1 MAQSPHKPY
10 KGCPLCS
17 WHKDQRHGRAVRE
30 PWHVLRQIGKARRVR
45 RGDLGDAAEE

>member
-17 WHKDQRHGRAVRE
+17 WHKDDRHGRAVRE
-30 PWHVLRQIGKARRVR
+30 PRAVLRKVGKKRRVR
-45 RGDLGDAAEE
+45 RRDLGDAADE